1 MNLGVFLFGCN
12 GSYWLY
18 VGSEGENGRLPWN
31 FSLINGRVMIA
42 KIRCGSYKKKRSH
55 RKKTVETVRM
65 NDIEKKKIATYN
77 NPETFFFKKEKK

>member
-1 MNLGVFLFGCN
+1 
-12 GSYWLY
+12 
-18 VGSEGENGRLPWN
+18 
-31 FSLINGRVMIA
+31 MIA

-65 NDIEKKKIATYN
+65 NDIEKKKIETYN